1 MTRKPFLL
9 LDVDGPLNPW
19 RMSPAVAHDNGY
31 TSHQITV
38 TGQTYPVLLNPAH
51 GAALLALT
59 DVVDLMWATT
69 WEDAAN
75 ELISPVLGLPQNL
88 PVIHWPTSARDLSSY
103 RGSWKTRHVLALVG
117 SRPIAWFD
125 DEVNRHD
132 RAYVAATATAGP
144 ALLRRIEPHQGLVAT
159 DFAAV
164 RAWATAL

>member
-88 PVIHWPTSARDLSSY
+88 PVICWPADAGDPSPH
-103 RGSWKTRHVLALVG
+103 RGSWKTRHVLAAVAG
-117 SRPIAWFD
+117 NAFAWFD
-125 DEVNRHD
+125 DELNRYD
-132 RAYVAATATAGP
+132 RAYVAATLTAGP
-144 ALLRRIEPHQGLVAT
+144 HLLHRVEPHLGLT
-159 DFAAV
+159 PSDFTAV
-164 RAWATAL
+164 RNWTATL